1 MPGSVVIKSR
11 GNLELE
17 DGMGLLS
24 LIYINIQYY

>member
-1 MPGSVVIKSR
+1 VVIKSR

-24 LIYINIQYY
+24 LIYINIQYYWY